1 MVLEDRIPLT
11 KFALHHVDRDPENG
25 MYGGSR
31 ILTEEYGDLDVTSFD
46 VGQGIVRAQDI
57 WKRHEPLV
65 FKLQPTD
72 GKSDLNF
79 FKEKIVARWQELEP
93 DYVDDENYTDYL
105 PAHYENLADMKAG
118 KMIIWCSGKPFEMS
132 LSPCGPNQHES
143 TDAATI
149 ATPPMN
155 CCVCSKPNPNRRRCA
170 RCKIAFYC
178 SQSCQQIDWGRG
190 HKNTCV
196 PFKPD

>member
-105 PAHYENLADMKAG
+105 PAHYENLADMLALYLLYLFWMRTTRVAIETHTKTKQTTEELVAQYERSVRG
-118 KMIIWCSGKPFEMS
+118 
-132 LSPCGPNQHES
+132 
-143 TDAATI
+143 TI
-149 ATPPMN
+149 
-155 CCVCSKPNPNRRRCA
+155 V
-170 RCKIAFYC
+170 
-178 SQSCQQIDWGRG
+178 
-190 HKNTCV
+190 
-196 PFKPD
+196 